1 LSRFL
6 AIDADAGGIHVAVG
20 TAGRGGAVRLEK
32 AVTVPTAEALSA
44 ANAAELGRQ
53 LKDALRTAGIA
64 PGPAVAA
71 VSRDRVIV
79 KDFKIPRVP
88 AGEEP
93 AVVRFQASKEMS
105 EAPDSVALDYYS
117 LAREESDGQVRV
129 VTVSVRKDLVA
140 AYKTLCQAAGLK
152 LAGITPRA
160 LGTLAGLER
169 AIESGAV
176 TAPEAKRASVAAL
189 TRGEKWGELIIARD
203 GQAVF
208 ARAVSATALN
218 SESMLLGELRRN
230 LAVYNGQNPQQPVE
244 AVYVAEAAGPGGWSG
259 RIRAGLQVPVQA
271 FDPLAGVD
279 SHTPPDARGH
289 FAALVGLMALK
300 AKGRPPIDLASP
312 REPVAPQMNAKRK
325 LAAVGALVALVVIGG
340 LGFGYVRLMSKQT
353 EFAKLVKEKVELDQE
368 MKKYEE
374 DDKRIKAF
382 KEWDDTRVNW
392 LDEVY
397 DLTARFPDIDRARLE
412 QFRAEPLP
420 VQKGSKQKYVARVYL
435 KVQTDD
441 DKLMN
446 NLQGAMTADKKY
458 HNLKKDIKAA
468 AGGFRG
474 GFSQTY
480 ELRADIERRP
490 ASEYVRKLTAKV
502 PARPARGRDDED
514 GSGFGPFGGGGFGG
528 GFGGPGQ

>member
-1 LSRFL
+1 L
-6 AIDADAGGIHVAVG
+6 AIDADIGGIHVAVG

-32 AVTVPTAEALSA
+32 AVTVPTAEALST
-44 ANAAELGRQ
+44 ANAAELGRL

-64 PGPAVAA
+64 PGPTVAA
-71 VSRDRVIV
+71 VGRDRVIV

-93 AVVRFQASKEMS
+93 AVVRFQSSKEMTES
-105 EAPDSVALDYYS
+105 PDSVAVDYFTLD
-117 LAREESDGQVRV
+117 REEPDGQVRA
-129 VTVSVRKDLVA
+129 VTVSVRKEVVT
-140 AYKTLCQAAGLK
+140 AYKALCQAAGLK

-160 LGTLAGLER
+160 LGTLAGLDR
-169 AIESGAV
+169 AIDSGAV
-176 TAPEAKRASVAAL
+176 TAPETRRASVAAL

-208 ARAVSATALN
+208 ARAISATALG
-218 SESMLLGELRRN
+218 SEAMLLGELRRN

-279 SHTPPDARGH
+279 SHTPPDDRGH
-289 FAALVGLMALK
+289 FAALAGLVALK
-300 AKGRPPIDLASP
+300 AKGRLPIDLASP
-312 REPVAPQMNAKRK
+312 REAVAPQVSAKRK
-325 LAAVGALVALVVIGG
+325 LTAAGALVALLVIGG
-340 LGFGYVRLMSKQT
+340 LGFGYVRLMGKQT

-382 KEWDDTRVNW
+382 KEWDDTRINW
-392 LDEVY
+392 LEEFY
-397 DLTARFPDIDRARLE
+397 DLTARFPDIDKARLE
-412 QFRAEPLP
+412 QFRAEPLA
-420 VQKGSKQKYVARVYL
+420 VQKGAKVKYVAKLTL
-435 KVQTDD
+435 KIQTDD

-446 NLQGAMTADKKY
+446 NLQSAITADKRY
-458 HNLKKDIKAA
+458 HNLKKDIKSTT
-468 AGGFRG
+468 GGFRG

-490 ASEYVRKLTAKV
+490 ANEYVRKLTAKV
-502 PARPARGRDDED
+502 PSRPARGRDDDE
-514 GSGFGPFGGGGFGG
+514 GGGFGPFGGGGIGG
-528 GFGGPGQ
+528 GFGGPGE